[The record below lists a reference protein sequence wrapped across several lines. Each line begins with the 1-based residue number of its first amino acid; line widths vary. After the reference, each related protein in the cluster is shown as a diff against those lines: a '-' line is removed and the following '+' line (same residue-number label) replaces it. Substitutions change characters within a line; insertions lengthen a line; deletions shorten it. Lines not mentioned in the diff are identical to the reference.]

1 MNIVVFVVYRFGN
14 LFLLVFSHP
23 PLLQQQ
29 FLKFGLG
36 SRFNMVIQVLSMPR
50 RLQDSV
56 NIPLSL

>member
-1 MNIVVFVVYRFGN
+1 MNIVVVYRFGN

-23 PLLQQQ
+23 PLLQQ

-56 NIPLSL
+56 SNLSFLFK